1 MNYLQAPEYN
11 PKGKETIN
19 QYLRRVEK
27 YKATILKEKYD
38 IVLKFINELIKA
50 DYESLS
56 EFSNKKEYTILR
68 NKKHNRSIL
77 EKYSSIFEEKFAIEL
92 DKDYTDEKYI
102 IEYLIKI
109 LNVIDYALI
118 KREFNDNI
126 IYSIRQL

>member
-1 MNYLQAPEYN
+1 MEVPEVPEYN

-27 YKATILKEKYD
+27 YKATILKGKYD

-50 DYESLS
+50 EYESLS

-68 NKKHNRSIL
+68 NKKHNKAIL
-77 EKYSSIFEEKFAIEL
+77 EKYSSIFEEQFNVTLEE
-92 DKDYTDEKYI
+92 YTDEKYI

-109 LNVIDYALI
+109 LNVIDYALV